1 VFAIVEAAGK
11 QYKVTEGSLL
21 QVDCVLAPVNEEV
34 AFDRVL
40 LARKDGEILVGR
52 PYLENVQVRGRV
64 LGVGKGKK
72 VIVFK
77 YKPKV
82 NYRRKKGHRQ
92 PVTLVR
98 IEKIE
103 IKEA

>member
-40 LARKDGEILVGR
+40 LARKNGEILVGR

-64 LGVGKGKK
+64 LSVGKGKK

-82 NYRRKKGHRQ
+82 NYRRKRGHRQ

-103 IKEA
+103 IKGA

>member
-1 VFAIVEAAGK
+1 MFAIVEAAGK

-21 QVDCVLAPVNEEV
+21 QVDCMLAPVNEEV

-52 PYLENVQVRGRV
+52 PYLENVQVKGRV
-64 LGVGKGKK
+64 LSVGKGKK

-82 NYRRKKGHRQ
+82 NYRRKRGHRQ

-103 IKEA
+103 IKGA

>member
-52 PYLENVQVRGRV
+52 PYLENVRVRGRV
-64 LGVGKGKK
+64 LSVGKGEK

-92 PVTLVR
+92 PVTIVR

-103 IKEA
+103 IKGV

>member
-1 VFAIVEAAGK
+1 MFAIVEAAGK

-40 LARKDGEILVGR
+40 LARKNGEILVGR

-64 LGVGKGKK
+64 LSVGKGKK

-82 NYRRKKGHRQ
+82 NYRRKRGHRQ

-103 IKEA
+103 IKGA

>member
-1 VFAIVEAAGK
+1 MFAIVEAAGK

-64 LGVGKGKK
+64 LSVGKGKK

-103 IKEA
+103 IKGV

>member
-1 VFAIVEAAGK
+1 MFAIVEAAGK

-52 PYLENVQVRGRV
+52 PYLENVRVRGRV
-64 LGVGKGKK
+64 LSVGKGKK

-92 PVTLVR
+92 PVTIVR

-103 IKEA
+103 IKGV

>member
-52 PYLENVQVRGRV
+52 PYLENVRVRGRV
-64 LGVGKGKK
+64 LSVGKGKK

-92 PVTLVR
+92 PVTIVR

-103 IKEA
+103 IKGV

>member
-1 VFAIVEAAGK
+1 MFAIVEAAGK

-52 PYLENVQVRGRV
+52 PYLENVRVRGRV
-64 LGVGKGKK
+64 LSVGKGEK

-92 PVTLVR
+92 PVTIVR

-103 IKEA
+103 IKGV

>member
-1 VFAIVEAAGK
+1 MFAIVEAAGK